1 MNQIESNQYKLINEM
16 TIKLF
21 KHSFI
26 AGVACLSTMVSGQ
39 NYTTP
44 FNHCLLPEAYYD
56 QLVGES
62 SGDRAF
68 QYIMDI
74 APYERDRQHA
84 DYQGHFMESEYVV
97 AKLKRFGIANA
108 TIEEV
113 GKTKAWDGV
122 SASLWE
128 VSPKQVKIADYQD
141 LAAILGQGSQNADVT
156 APLVWI
162 GRGEAHELAAVDLK
176 GKIAVTEAAGARVHD
191 KVVDAGALGVI
202 SFNSPRP
209 LIDPLQ
215 IPNTGIYSKKP
226 TFCFNLTP
234 RDGYALRD
242 RLLRGEQITVH
253 AQVEATMEDTDLEVP
268 TCVIPGT
275 DPNAEEVIFTAHLFE
290 GYVKLG
296 ANDNISGSA
305 ALIEIVRT
313 LNELFESG
321 RLPRP
326 KRSMRFLWVPEFQG
340 TIPWAQQHQEIL
352 NRTLCGI
359 NLDMV
364 GLWLSKSGSYHCLH
378 RTTMGNPHYLND
390 VAESFYH
397 YMGATNKSFVAT
409 GMGRPDALKP
419 VYSLTGS
426 QDPFYYSIN
435 AHYGYSD
442 HEVLND
448 WGVQVP
454 AVIMITWPDN
464 YYHTSGD
471 RPSICD
477 PTQLHRAIVLAAATA
492 YTIASA
498 DDQMAL
504 SIASEV
510 SAGASKRMALKAAED
525 LAVLAQS
532 TSDQLMQA
540 YKKAH
545 FNQDALLLNEVATL
559 ESVLELAPASAALKE
574 HIGTLQSL
582 LKEKAN
588 SHGKEIDAAVKTRAT
603 LLGVTY
609 PKRVE
614 LTAEEKAAAKIF
626 PHATAKVKESGY
638 GVLRTIPQELLQKY
652 GLVKGDSPR
661 MLLAHY
667 DDIAKLTT
675 SGKLSLLDIKKMQD
689 AQFPDADSLA
699 DITRFIQMLKE
710 AGLVE

>member
-1 MNQIESNQYKLINEM
+1 MIKQIQIIMSM
-16 TIKLF
+16 KLF
-21 KHSFI
+21 KHACI
-26 AGVACLSTMVSGQ
+26 AGIACLSTIASGQ

-68 QYIMDI
+68 NYIMDI

-97 AKLKRFGIANA
+97 AQLKRFGIANA

-156 APLVWI
+156 AQLAWL
-162 GRGEAHELAAVDLK
+162 GRGEAHEIAAADLK
-176 GKIAVTEAAGARVHD
+176 GKIAVTEAAASRVHD
-191 KVVDAGALGVI
+191 KAVAAGALGVI
-202 SFNSPRP
+202 SFYGPRP
-209 LIDPLQ
+209 LIDPIQ
-215 IPNTGIYSKKP
+215 IPNSGIRSEKP

-242 RLLRGEQITVH
+242 RLLRGEKITVH
-253 AQVEATMEDTDLEVP
+253 AKVEVTEEDTDLEVP

-305 ALIEIVRT
+305 ALIEVART

-326 KRSMRFLWVPEFQG
+326 KRSLRFLWVPEFQG
-340 TIPWAQQHQEIL
+340 SIPWATQHKEIL
-352 NRTLCGI
+352 DRTLCGI

-364 GLWLSKSGSYHCLH
+364 GLWLSKSGSYYCLH

-409 GMGRPDALKP
+409 GVGRPDALKP

-426 QDPFYYSIN
+426 QDPFYYAIN
-435 AHYGYSD
+435 AHYGASD

-498 DDQMAL
+498 DEQSAL
-504 SIASEV
+504 AIASEV
-510 SAGASKRMALKAAED
+510 SAGATKRLSLKAAED
-525 LAVLAQS
+525 LSVLTQAPA
-532 TSDQLMQA
+532 DQLSAA

-545 FNQDALLLNEVATL
+545 FDQDALLLNEQATL
-559 ESVLELAPASAALKE
+559 ESVLELAPSSASLKA
-574 HIGTLQSL
+574 HIATLQAL
-582 LKEKAN
+582 ITEKAQSN
-588 SHGKEIDAAVKTRAT
+588 GKEIDAAMKARAAMLDT
-603 LLGVTY
+603 TA

-614 LTAEEKAAAKIF
+614 LTTEEKAAAKVF
-626 PHATAKVKESGY
+626 PHATVKVKETGY
-638 GVLRTIPQELLQKY
+638 GVLRNIPKELLTKHQ
-652 GLVKGDSPR
+652 LIKGESAR
-661 MLLAHY
+661 LSLAHS

-675 SGKLSLLDIKKMQD
+675 SGKLSVLDIKKMQD

-699 DITRFIQMLKE
+699 DIMRFINMLKE